1 MKSES
6 ERGHDGGVER
16 GVVHLGIG
24 VHEVGGDERDDG
36 EGRVEKVNVRQVR
49 LRLYRACPSKAHMCL
64 CAIDIQL
71 DRCI

>member
-16 GVVHLGIG
+16 AVVHLGIG
-24 VHEVGGDERDDG
+24 VHEVGGDDG
-36 EGRVEKVNVRQVR
+36 EGRVEKVNVR

-64 CAIDIQL
+64 YAIDIQL
-71 DRCI
+71 DSCI